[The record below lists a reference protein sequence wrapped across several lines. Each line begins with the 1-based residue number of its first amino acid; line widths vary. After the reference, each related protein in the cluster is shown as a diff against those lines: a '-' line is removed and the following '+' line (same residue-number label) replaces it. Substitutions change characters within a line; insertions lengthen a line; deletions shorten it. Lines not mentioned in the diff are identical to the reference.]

1 MKREIHTLRINGIN
15 TKLKFMSELVG
26 NFLEA
31 GMIALERNDKE
42 LAKSIIEKDSEIDI
56 LQKEI
61 EEECIKFIA
70 TEQPVAKDLR
80 RVFTASKIVTDLE
93 RMADLTVDIC
103 KIIANND
110 FTEFIEEAED
120 IWEME
125 KEIKNMLHLSM
136 EAYLERDTKSA
147 YDICKLDDIVDETYK
162 NVFKNTLKYIKANE
176 DKITLGTQILF
187 ISKYLERM
195 GDHVTNICEWI
206 IFSKT
211 GEYVDLNE

>member
-1 MKREIHTLRINGIN
+1 MKREIHTIKINAIN
-15 TKLKFMSELVG
+15 SKLKYMSELVS
-26 NFLEA
+26 NQLEA
-31 GMIALERNDKE
+31 AMITLSENNQN
-42 LAKSIIEKDSEIDI
+42 LAEEIMEKDNEIDD

-70 TEQPVAKDLR
+70 TEQPLAKDLR

-103 KIIANND
+103 KIISNND
-110 FTEFIEEAED
+110 FKEFIEEANSV
-120 IWEME
+120 WEME

-136 EAYLERDTKSA
+136 EAYLERDTRSA
-147 YDICKLDDIVDETYK
+147 YDICKLDDNIDLYYK
-162 NVFKNTLKYIKANE
+162 EVFKNTLKYVKNNE
-176 DKITLGTQILF
+176 NKITLGTQILF
-187 ISKYLERM
+187 ISKYLERI
-195 GDHVTNICEWI
+195 GDHITNICEWI

>member
-1 MKREIHTLRINGIN
+1 MKREIHTIKINAIN
-15 TKLKFMSELVG
+15 SKLKYMSELVS
-26 NFLEA
+26 NQLESA
-31 GMIALERNDKE
+31 MIALSENNQN
-42 LAKSIIEKDSEIDI
+42 LAEEIMEKDNEIDD

-70 TEQPVAKDLR
+70 TEQPLAKDLR
-80 RVFTASKIVTDLE
+80 MVFTASKIVTDLE

-103 KIIANND
+103 KIISNND
-110 FTEFIEEAED
+110 FKEFIEEANSV
-120 IWEME
+120 WEME

-136 EAYLERDTKSA
+136 EAYLERDTRSA
-147 YDICKLDDIVDETYK
+147 YDICKLDDNIDLYYK
-162 NVFKNTLKYIKANE
+162 EVFKNTLKYVKNNE
-176 DKITLGTQILF
+176 NKITLGTQILF

-195 GDHVTNICEWI
+195 GDHITNICEWI

>member
-1 MKREIHTLRINGIN
+1 MKREIHTLKINGIN

-42 LAKSIIEKDSEIDI
+42 LAKRIIEKDSEIDA

-110 FTEFIEEAED
+110 FTEFIKEAED
-120 IWEME
+120 IWQME

-147 YDICKLDDIVDETYK
+147 YDICKLDDIIDEIYK
-162 NVFKNTLKYIKANE
+162 NVFKSTLKYIKSNE
-176 DKITLGTQILF
+176 EKITLGTQILF

>member
-15 TKLKFMSELVG
+15 TKLKFMAELVG

-42 LAKSIIEKDSEIDI
+42 LAKTIIEKDSEIDI

-70 TEQPVAKDLR
+70 TEQPLAKDLR

-93 RMADLTVDIC
+93 RIADLTVDIC
-103 KIIANND
+103 KIITNND

-120 IWEME
+120 IWKME
-125 KEIKNMLHLSM
+125 KEIKNMLNLSM
-136 EAYLERDTKSA
+136 DAYLERDTKSA
-147 YDICKLDDIVDETYK
+147 YDICKLDDIIDEIYK
-162 NVFKNTLKYIKANE
+162 NVFKNTLKYIKVNE

>member
-1 MKREIHTLRINGIN
+1 MKREIHTIKINAIN
-15 TKLKFMSELVG
+15 SKLKYMSELVS
-26 NFLEA
+26 NQLEA
-31 GMIALERNDKE
+31 AMIALSENNQN
-42 LAKSIIEKDSEIDI
+42 LAEEIMEKDNEIDN

-70 TEQPVAKDLR
+70 TEQPLAKDLR

-103 KIIANND
+103 KIISNND
-110 FTEFIEEAED
+110 FKEFIEEANSV
-120 IWEME
+120 WEME

-136 EAYLERDTKSA
+136 EAYLERDTRSA
-147 YDICKLDDIVDETYK
+147 YDICKLDDNIDLYYK
-162 NVFKNTLKYIKANE
+162 EVFKNTLKYVKNNE
-176 DKITLGTQILF
+176 NKITLGTQILF
-187 ISKYLERM
+187 ISKYLERI
-195 GDHVTNICEWI
+195 GDHITNICEWI

>member
-31 GMIALERNDKE
+31 GMTALERNDKE
-42 LAKSIIEKDSEIDI
+42 LAKTIIEKDSEIDI

-70 TEQPVAKDLR
+70 TEQPLAKDLR

-120 IWEME
+120 IWKME

-147 YDICKLDDIVDETYK
+147 YDICKLDDIIDEMYK
-162 NVFKNTLKYIKANE
+162 TVFKNTLKYIKTNE

>member
-1 MKREIHTLRINGIN
+1 MKREIHTIKINAIN
-15 TKLKFMSELVG
+15 SKLKYMSELVS
-26 NFLEA
+26 NQLEA
-31 GMIALERNDKE
+31 AMIALSENNQN
-42 LAKSIIEKDSEIDI
+42 LAEKIMEKDNEIDD

-70 TEQPVAKDLR
+70 TEQPLAKDLR

-103 KIIANND
+103 KIISNND
-110 FTEFIEEAED
+110 FKEFIEEANSV
-120 IWEME
+120 WEME

-136 EAYLERDTKSA
+136 EAYLERDTRSA
-147 YDICKLDDIVDETYK
+147 YDICKLDDNIDLYYK
-162 NVFKNTLKYIKANE
+162 EVFKNTLKYVKNNE
-176 DKITLGTQILF
+176 NKITLGTQILF
-187 ISKYLERM
+187 ISKYLERI
-195 GDHVTNICEWI
+195 GDHITNICEWI

>member
-1 MKREIHTLRINGIN
+1 MKREIHTIKINAIN
-15 TKLKFMSELVG
+15 SKLKYMSELVS
-26 NFLEA
+26 NQLEA
-31 GMIALERNDKE
+31 AMIALSENNQN
-42 LAKSIIEKDSEIDI
+42 LAEEIMEKDNEIDD

-70 TEQPVAKDLR
+70 TEQPLAKDLR

-103 KIIANND
+103 KIISNND
-110 FTEFIEEAED
+110 FKEFIEEANSV
-120 IWEME
+120 WEME

-136 EAYLERDTKSA
+136 EAYLERDTRSA
-147 YDICKLDDIVDETYK
+147 YDICKLDDNIDLYYK
-162 NVFKNTLKYIKANE
+162 EVFKNTLKYVKNNE
-176 DKITLGTQILF
+176 NKITLGTQILF

-195 GDHVTNICEWI
+195 GDHITNICEWI

>member
-1 MKREIHTLRINGIN
+1 MKREIHTIKINAIN
-15 TKLKFMSELVG
+15 SKLKYMSELVS
-26 NFLEA
+26 NQLEA
-31 GMIALERNDKE
+31 AMIALSENNQN
-42 LAKSIIEKDSEIDI
+42 LAEEIMGKDNEIDD

-70 TEQPVAKDLR
+70 TEQPLAKDLR

-103 KIIANND
+103 KIISNND
-110 FTEFIEEAED
+110 FKEFIEEANSV
-120 IWEME
+120 WEME

-136 EAYLERDTKSA
+136 EAYLERDTRSA
-147 YDICKLDDIVDETYK
+147 YDICKLDDNIDLYYK
-162 NVFKNTLKYIKANE
+162 EVFKNTLKYVKNNE
-176 DKITLGTQILF
+176 NKITLGTQILF

-195 GDHVTNICEWI
+195 GDHITNICEWI

>member
-1 MKREIHTLRINGIN
+1 MKREIHTIKINAIN
-15 TKLKFMSELVG
+15 SKLKYMSELVS
-26 NFLEA
+26 NQLEA
-31 GMIALERNDKE
+31 AMIALSENNQN
-42 LAKSIIEKDSEIDI
+42 LAEEIMEKDNEIDD

-70 TEQPVAKDLR
+70 TEQPLAKDLR

-103 KIIANND
+103 KIISNND
-110 FTEFIEEAED
+110 FKEFIEEANSV
-120 IWEME
+120 WEME

-136 EAYLERDTKSA
+136 EAYLERDTRSA
-147 YDICKLDDIVDETYK
+147 YDICKLDDNIDLYYK
-162 NVFKNTLKYIKANE
+162 EVFKNTLKYVKNNE
-176 DKITLGTQILF
+176 NKITLGTQILF
-187 ISKYLERM
+187 ISKYLERI
-195 GDHVTNICEWI
+195 GDHITNICEWI

>member
-1 MKREIHTLRINGIN
+1 MKREIHTIKINAIN
-15 TKLKFMSELVG
+15 SKLKYMSELVS
-26 NFLEA
+26 NQLEA
-31 GMIALERNDKE
+31 AMIALSENNQNLSE
-42 LAKSIIEKDSEIDI
+42 EIMEKDNEIDN

-70 TEQPVAKDLR
+70 TEQPLAKDLR

-103 KIIANND
+103 KIISNND
-110 FTEFIEEAED
+110 FKEFIEEANSV
-120 IWEME
+120 WEME

-136 EAYLERDTKSA
+136 EAYLERDTRSA
-147 YDICKLDDIVDETYK
+147 YDICKLDDNIDLYYK
-162 NVFKNTLKYIKANE
+162 EVFKNTLKYVKNNE
-176 DKITLGTQILF
+176 NKITLGTQILF
-187 ISKYLERM
+187 ISKYLERI
-195 GDHVTNICEWI
+195 GDHITNICEWI

>member
-1 MKREIHTLRINGIN
+1 MKREIHTIKINAIN
-15 TKLKFMSELVG
+15 SKLKYMSELVS
-26 NFLEA
+26 NQLEA
-31 GMIALERNDKE
+31 AMIALSENNQN
-42 LAKSIIEKDSEIDI
+42 LAEEIMEKDNEIDD

-70 TEQPVAKDLR
+70 TEQPLAKDLR

-103 KIIANND
+103 KIISNND
-110 FTEFIEEAED
+110 FKEFIEEANSV
-120 IWEME
+120 WEME

-136 EAYLERDTKSA
+136 EAYLERDTRSA
-147 YDICKLDDIVDETYK
+147 YDICKLDDNRDLYYK
-162 NVFKNTLKYIKANE
+162 EVFKNTLKYVKNNE
-176 DKITLGTQILF
+176 NKITLGTQILF
-187 ISKYLERM
+187 ISKYLERI
-195 GDHVTNICEWI
+195 GDHITNICEWI